1 MKRLV
6 YIVVMLMVFLSA
18 CEQQKEHTAPAIL
31 DRDSVPVMT
40 TMGVNTLISDS
51 GVMKYR
57 IITEE
62 WKINQNLHTPRWI
75 FEKAIFLEQ
84 FDEKFKPQTYIQA
97 DTAYYY
103 AEKRLWELRGRVH
116 VKTSDGLV
124 YDSEQLYWDERMKQL
139 YSNTFSRLVTPE
151 RSLQGSYFWSNETM
165 TKYYVSNSKG
175 SFEKG
180 IMDKDDDGGA
190 NAGSDTLKG
199 IMRPQATPVRRST
212 SSNR

>member
-1 MKRLV
+1 MK
-6 YIVVMLMVFLSA
+6 
-18 CEQQKEHTAPAIL
+18 K
-31 DRDSVPVMT
+31 
-40 TMGVNTLISDS
+40 
-51 GVMKYR
+51 
-57 IITEE
+57 
-62 WKINQNLHTPRWI
+62 
-75 FEKAIFLEQ
+75 
-84 FDEKFKPQTYIQA
+84 
-97 DTAYYY
+97 
-103 AEKRLWELRGRVH
+103 
-116 VKTSDGLV
+116 
-124 YDSEQLYWDERMKQL
+124 L

-199 IMRPQATPVRRST
+199 MIRQQATPVRRST

>member
-1 MKRLV
+1 
-6 YIVVMLMVFLSA
+6 
-18 CEQQKEHTAPAIL
+18 
-31 DRDSVPVMT
+31 
-40 TMGVNTLISDS
+40 MGVNTLISDS

-57 IITEE
+57 IIAEE
-62 WKINQNLHTPRWI
+62 WKINQNLHTPRWL

-103 AEKRLWELRGRVH
+103 TEKRLWELRGRVH
-116 VKTSDGLV
+116 VKTSDGLI
-124 YDSEQLYWDERMKQL
+124 YDSEQLYWDERMKKL
-139 YSNTFSRLVTPE
+139 YSNTYSRLVTPE
-151 RSLQGSYFWSNETM
+151 RSLQGAYFWSNETM

-180 IMDKDDDGGA
+180 IMDKDDDSDA
-190 NAGSDTLKG
+190 NAASDTLKG
-199 IMRPQATPVRRST
+199 MMRPQATPVRKRT